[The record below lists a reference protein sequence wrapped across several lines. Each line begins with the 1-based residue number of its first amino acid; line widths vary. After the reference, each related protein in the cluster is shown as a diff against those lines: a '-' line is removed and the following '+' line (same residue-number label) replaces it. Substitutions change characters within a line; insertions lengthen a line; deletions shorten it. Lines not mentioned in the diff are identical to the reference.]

1 MTLGERIK
9 RAREAKG
16 LTLLDV
22 AREVGVSEATLQRYE
37 SGNIKNP
44 KQPRLLSLAKA
55 LDVDVNY
62 LMNWEG
68 DDGKKEKT
76 SIDYDLEDI
85 VRIYKMLGRKERH
98 ELMAKA
104 YELEKELKKQNAER
118 N

>member
-22 AREVGVSEATLQRYE
+22 AKEVGVSEATLQRYE

-44 KQPRLLSLAKA
+44 KQPKLLSLAKA

-62 LMNWEG
+62 LMNWKG
-68 DDGKKEKT
+68 DDEKKPKT
-76 SIDYDLEDI
+76 NIDYDLEDLVI
-85 VRIYKMLGRKERH
+85 IYNKLGRKERH

-104 YELEKELKKQNAER
+104 YQLEKEMKDEGRRQ
-118 N
+118 